1 MIEEHVIAITTTG
14 GAGVSTGNGTPPTT
28 MNGLLI
34 GMYITASVAVAATAD
49 WVFAD
54 AVTGVTLLTLTDS
67 TATGFI
73 APGLPVVGVTGT
85 AITNS
90 HRAMPIVNAIK
101 CTIAQANDGVY
112 TIRYFIDKSRR
123 A

>member
-14 GAGVSTGNGTPPTT
+14 GAGVSTGNGTPPST
-28 MNGLLI
+28 MNGLLVGI
-34 GMYITASVAVAATAD
+34 YITASVAVAATAD
-49 WVFAD
+49 WAFTD
-54 AVTGVTLLTLTDS
+54 AVSGIAILTLTDS

-73 APGLPVVGVTGT
+73 APGLPVVGLTGT

-90 HRAMPIVNAIK
+90 HRALPIVNAIK
-101 CTIAQANDGVY
+101 CTIAQADDGVY
-112 TIRYFIDKSRR
+112 TIRYYIDKSRR